1 MDGSELLRGGGG
13 LLAVLGTL
21 WLFTKVLRTRAGV
34 DAPELATR
42 RLRVVQRATLGRRS
56 SVVTVDAGDRVLV
69 LGVTDTG
76 ISVLA
81 EQPALPAPDRVTAR
95 TEVVLPQPRG
105 TEPTG
110 PDLLDLTQ
118 PSPSRVRPASLRTG
132 SWQAA
137 VATAREW
144 TVRR

>member
-1 MDGSELLRGGGG
+1 MEGTELLRAGGG

-21 WLFTKVLRTRAGV
+21 WLFTKIVRARAGV

-56 SVVTVDAGDRVLV
+56 SVVAVDAGDRVLL

-81 EQPALPAPDRVTAR
+81 EQPALPSPDRVTAR
-95 TEVVLPQPRG
+95 TEVALPAQRDGRAELGPR
-105 TEPTG
+105 TRST
-110 PDLLDLTQ
+110 
-118 PSPSRVRPASLRTG
+118 ASLLQTG
-132 SWQAA
+132 SWRAA
-137 VATAREW
+137 VDTAREW